1 MPPTSTSATTAIA
14 SAGAAGAVAA
24 LGVQSGMAD
33 LVDHISGKTAVTLSD
48 IVGGDDN
55 LSKLAKSASDLTS
68 RNGGTI
74 DKLRRANMYDEWLT
88 SSEKLDAQTGTVI
101 YNAREYYKKGPG
113 QASFLT
119 EYAEP
124 DISANIHSIE
134 TTIKGFLTDISTN
147 YNTIHELFEV
157 NSYDIIQNVMTMKEK
172 TKHDITGNIGLYTD
186 KVNLDIR
193 KNLYEFESINIFN
206 NIFYILRIVYY
217 VIFAIYIIFGD
228 FMKQQ
233 LYKNPYFYLVAIL
246 YLIMPFTIKYIYAL
260 IIYLYE
266 QVLKLFGIHKPVL
279 SYSDIVRANNIDAIY
294 TAPVPGIN
302 QYNKKENEIYKPA

>member
-1 MPPTSTSATTAIA
+1 MP
-14 SAGAAGAVAA
+14 
-24 LGVQSGMAD
+24 
-33 LVDHISGKTAVTLSD
+33 
-48 IVGGDDN
+48 
-55 LSKLAKSASDLTS
+55 
-68 RNGGTI
+68 
-74 DKLRRANMYDEWLT
+74 
-88 SSEKLDAQTGTVI
+88 
-101 YNAREYYKKGPG
+101 
-113 QASFLT
+113 
-119 EYAEP
+119 
-124 DISANIHSIE
+124 NINSIE
-134 TTIKGFLTDISTN
+134 TTVNGFLTDISTN
-147 YNTIHELFEV
+147 YNTIHQLFEV

-172 TKHDITGNIGLYTD
+172 TKHDICGNIGLYTD

-217 VIFAIYIIFGD
+217 AIFAIYIIFGD

>member
-1 MPPTSTSATTAIA
+1 MGQLPTTTTLG
-14 SAGAAGAVAA
+14 SLGAAGAVAA
-24 LGVQSGMAD
+24 SGVQNGMAD
-33 LVDHISGKTAVTLSD
+33 LVDQISGKTAVTMSD

-55 LSKLAKSASDLTS
+55 LRKLSDSVSRITS
-68 RNGGTI
+68 RNGDTI
-74 DKLRRANMYDEWLT
+74 DKLRRANMYDDWLT

-101 YNAREYYKKGPG
+101 YNAREYYLEKGPGG

-134 TTIKGFLTDISTN
+134 TTVNGFLTDISTN
-147 YNTIHELFEV
+147 YNTIHELFVV
-157 NSYDIIQNVMTMKEK
+157 NSYDIIQNVLTMKEK

-217 VIFAIYIIFGD
+217 AIFAIYIIFGD